1 MVDVGWSLACN
12 ACGKCCNSPPA
23 LSLRE
28 WFKHRSVFVGSIA
41 IERIARRR
49 VGERLVAG
57 GVERVLDTQDIDAQ
71 DALNDALFHRLGARE
86 AGWISVTLQ
95 GYDYPSAGRCPAL
108 AQDGPC
114 TLHDAGK
121 PARCAAVP
129 LDPLVPD
136 RWQPV
141 ALGARREGVRALGV
155 DCIRNALEPGATPL
169 FDGTRVI
176 DTPALEQDRAALVFE
191 RKLWRD
197 AVAAALSASP
207 AALAGLKPGARLTIA
222 PVPALLSVAR
232 ISPACH
238 AACLDVIR
246 QQRTL
251 IDATVAAAIA
261 RRRAD
266 ERAITQ
272 ELRGFALAHARAF
285 DELSRTPAATTPHDT
300 DFAHEMENWLS
311 ERSPLH

>member
-28 WFKHRSVFVGSIA
+28 WFVQRSVFIGSLA
-41 IERIARRR
+41 IERVARRR
-49 VGERLVAG
+49 AGERLVAG
-57 GVERVLDTQDIDAQ
+57 GVERVLDAQDIDDQ
-71 DALNDALFHRLGARE
+71 DALNDALFHRSGTRE

-95 GYDYPSAGRCPAL
+95 GYDYPSAARCPAL
-108 AQDGPC
+108 AQDGLC
-114 TLHDAGK
+114 TLHEAGK

-136 RWQPV
+136 RWQAI

-155 DCIRNALEPGATPL
+155 DCIRNSLEPGAIRL
-169 FDGTRVI
+169 FDGARVI
-176 DTPALEQDRAALVFE
+176 DTPALEQDRAALVFD

-197 AVAAALSASP
+197 AVAAAL
-207 AALAGLKPGARLTIA
+207 AAAPGSLAALKPGARLTIP

-232 ISPACH
+232 VSPACH
-238 AACLDVIR
+238 AACIDVIGR
-246 QQRTL
+246 QRAL
-251 IDATVAAAIA
+251 IDSTISAALA

-266 ERAITQ
+266 ERAVTQ

-285 DELSRTPAATTPHDT
+285 EELSRNPAPVTPADAP
-300 DFAHEMENWLS
+300 FAHEVESWLGVS
-311 ERSPLH
+311 